1 MEPLPRPTPLRSPT
15 ERLRAWAVWF
25 GVGRLVAAS
34 VATIIVCA
42 GAIWLVRTPSPAT
55 EASLPRATTSTTTI
69 TADAATADA
78 ATGAMAG
85 STAGDDLSEP
95 IAGVSTTEAVLLVH
109 VAGAVVE
116 PGVYQLVGGAR
127 VRDAI
132 VAAGG
137 PTASADWNALNLAAS
152 VADGVKV
159 YVPEVGEELPPS
171 SLIVSPAPAAGSVPA
186 GPVDVNTAAADE
198 LESLPGVGP
207 ATAAAIVIE
216 RERNGPF
223 LDVDDLDRVPGIG
236 PAKLEALRGL
246 VTT

>member
-1 MEPLPRPTPLRSPT
+1 MEPLSRPTPPRSLP

-25 GVGRLVAAS
+25 GIGRLVAAS
-34 VATIIVCA
+34 VATVVVCA
-42 GAIWLVRTPSPAT
+42 GAVWLVQTPPPAT
-55 EASLPRATTSTTTI
+55 EASLPRASTTT
-69 TADAATADA
+69 
-78 ATGAMAG
+78 TGSSPPA
-85 STAGDDLSEP
+85 ER
-95 IAGVSTTEAVLLVH
+95 TEAAVAPPSTESVLLVH

-116 PGVYQLVGGAR
+116 PGVYQLVGDAR

-137 PTASADWNALNLAAS
+137 PTATADWNALNLAAS
-152 VADGVKV
+152 ISDGVRV
-159 YVPEVGEELPPS
+159 YVPNVGEEPPPS
-171 SLIVSPAPAAGSVPA
+171 LAAPPTDAAGSAPT
-186 GPVDVNTAAADE
+186 GPIDVNAATTDE

-207 ATAAAIVIE
+207 ATATAIVTE

>member
-1 MEPLPRPTPLRSPT
+1 MEPLSRPTPPRSLA

-25 GVGRLVAAS
+25 GVARLVAAS
-34 VATIIVCA
+34 VATIVVCA
-42 GAIWLVRTPSPAT
+42 GTVWLVRTSPPAT
-55 EASLPRATTSTTTI
+55 EASLPRASAATTT
-69 TADAATADA
+69 
-78 ATGAMAG
+78 ATGSGASADHTEPVVAVP
-85 STAGDDLSEP
+85 STAP
-95 IAGVSTTEAVLLVH
+95 VLLVH

-116 PGVYQLVGGAR
+116 PGVYQLVGDAR

-137 PTASADWNALNLAAS
+137 PTATADWNALNLAAS
-152 VADGVKV
+152 ISDGVKV
-159 YVPEVGEELPPS
+159 YVPNVGEELPPS
-171 SLIVSPAPAAGSVPA
+171 LSAAPADPA
-186 GPVDVNTAAADE
+186 ESTPTGPIDVNVATTAE

-207 ATAAAIVIE
+207 ATATAIVTE

>member
-1 MEPLPRPTPLRSPT
+1 MEPLSRPMPPRSPA
-15 ERLRAWAVWF
+15 ERFRTWAVWF

-34 VATIIVCA
+34 VATVAVCA
-42 GAIWLVRTPSPAT
+42 GGVWLVRTPPPPT
-55 EASLPRATTSTTTI
+55 EASLPRASATT
-69 TADAATADA
+69 
-78 ATGAMAG
+78 G
-85 STAGDDLSEP
+85 STGSSEP
-95 IAGVSTTEAVLLVH
+95 VDRTQDVVAAPTTDPVVLVH

-116 PGVYQLVGGAR
+116 PGVYQLVGDAR

-137 PTASADWNALNLAAS
+137 PTATADWNALNLAAS
-152 VADGVKV
+152 ISDGVKV
-159 YVPEVGEELPPS
+159 YVPNVGEELPPS
-171 SLIVSPAPAAGSVPA
+171 LTALPADPSGSIPI
-186 GPVDVNTAAADE
+186 GPIDVNAATADE

-207 ATAAAIVIE
+207 STATAIVTE

>member
-1 MEPLPRPTPLRSPT
+1 VETLERPVPPRSVA
-15 ERLRAWAVWF
+15 ERARAWVEWF

-34 VATIIVCA
+34 VATVVVCS
-42 GAIWLVRTPSPAT
+42 GAVWLVRTPPPAT
-55 EASLPRATTSTTTI
+55 EASLPQAATTTGPSTTPT
-69 TADAATADA
+69 
-78 ATGAMAG
+78 
-85 STAGDDLSEP
+85 SS
-95 IAGVSTTEAVLLVH
+95 AVVPAIVMVH

-116 PGVYQLVGGAR
+116 PGVYELAGDAR

-137 PTASADWNALNLAAS
+137 PTGGADWNALNLAAV

-159 YVPEVGEELPPS
+159 YVPSVGEEIPPS
-171 SLIVSPAPAAGSVPA
+171 LTLPIASPVDGGPAAPI
-186 GPVDVNTAAADE
+186 DVNVAAAAE

-207 ATAAAIVIE
+207 ATAMAIVTE

-236 PAKLEALRGL
+236 PAKLDGLRDL

>member
-1 MEPLPRPTPLRSPT
+1 
-15 ERLRAWAVWF
+15 VWF

-34 VATIIVCA
+34 LATVVVGI
-42 GAIWLVRTPSPAT
+42 GAVWLVRTPPPAT
-55 EASLPRATTSTTTI
+55 EASLPRASTTT
-69 TADAATADA
+69 TT
-78 ATGAMAG
+78 TG
-85 STAGDDLSEP
+85 STAPL
-95 IAGVSTTEAVLLVH
+95 AGTESDVATPSTAPVLLVH

-116 PGVYQLVGGAR
+116 PGVYQLVGDAR

-137 PTASADWNALNLAAS
+137 PTATADWNALNLAAS
-152 VADGVKV
+152 ISDGVKV
-159 YVPEVGEELPPS
+159 YVPTVGEELPPS
-171 SLIVSPAPAAGSVPA
+171 LTAVPA
-186 GPVDVNTAAADE
+186 DPSGSDPIGPVDVNAATADE
-198 LESLPGVGP
+198 LEALPGIGP
-207 ATAAAIVIE
+207 STATAIVTE